1 MGDEEQEG
9 AEGDGP
15 SNGSI
20 PAQFRQKQPRA
31 TVFLE
36 SILSHPSKLTLFEPK
51 NEGVEINVPFH
62 NR

>member
-20 PAQFRQKQPRA
+20 PAQFPQKQPTA
-31 TVFLE
+31 TVFFGVN
-36 SILSHPSKLTLFEPK
+36 FEPPLK
-51 NEGVEINVPFH
+51 IDFF
-62 NR
+62 